1 MKPSKSNIGGNGIHK
16 KITCG
21 RCKQDV
27 DARCMPSGS
36 TACNKC
42 TKKMNG
48 ITTSDKSISNF
59 GGDKEDNNN
68 DEHYQ
73 EFGADDSVS

>member
-1 MKPSKSNIGGNGIHK
+1 M
-16 KITCG
+16 
-21 RCKQDV
+21 
-27 DARCMPSGS
+27 ASGS
-36 TACNKC
+36 TVCNKC